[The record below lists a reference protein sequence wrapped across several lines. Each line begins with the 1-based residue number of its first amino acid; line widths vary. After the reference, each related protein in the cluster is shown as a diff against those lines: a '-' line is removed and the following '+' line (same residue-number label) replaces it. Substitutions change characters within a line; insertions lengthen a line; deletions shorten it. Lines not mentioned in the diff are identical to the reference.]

1 MPTYS
6 IIAAAL
12 SIQVSQMPCV
22 EGHDC
27 SDCSLTCAA
36 SQLTSGLY
44 LAVTLHLAPCTL
56 HRAPCTLHLASFP
69 PLNACLPSDLH
80 RQRGRW
86 TCRAGRCSNCITFCR
101 ARAASW
107 LGRRSPS
114 SRSCAACR
122 SRCAPAAVSC
132 SYPVIVFAGN
142 PPNALPC
149 STTNNIVLQCI
160 THTAR

>member
-1 MPTYS
+1 VPTYS

-22 EGHDC
+22 EGHDLFRLQPHMC
-27 SDCSLTCAA
+27 RIAA
-36 SQLTSGLY
+36 HLRPLPRSA
-44 LAVTLHLAPCTL
+44 LAPCTLHLAPCTL
-56 HRAPCTLHLASFP
+56 HLTSFP
-69 PLNACLPSDLH
+69 PLNAFLPSDLH

-149 STTNNIVLQCI
+149 STTINIVLQCI